1 MSKQPVK
8 IRLAEAA
15 FALFEEQGYERVTVD
30 EIAERARL
38 GRTTFFRYY
47 RAKEDV
53 VFPDHDLMLQR
64 VENRLAAL
72 GHDSALAAVADAG
85 RLILQAYLDEGEIAH
100 RRYALTS
107 TVPALRDRE
116 ITAVARYQRVFREYL
131 AADADDPTE
140 MTQLRAE
147 LAAASMVAAHN
158 HVLRRW
164 LRRETS
170 DPLGE
175 LDRAMRQVTLLFR
188 DAASARGTTIALLR
202 ADEDIDTL
210 LPLLR
215 EFARDIPG

>member
-1 MSKQPVK
+1 MSKQPAK

-15 FALFEEQGYERVTVD
+15 FALFDEQGYERVTVD
-30 EIAERARL
+30 EIAERAGL

-53 VFPDHDLMLQR
+53 VFPDHDLMLER
-64 VENRLAAL
+64 VENRLAAP
-72 GHDSALAAVADAG
+72 GHGSALAAVADAA
-85 RLILQAYLDEGEIAH
+85 RMILRAYLDEGEIAH

-131 AADADDPTE
+131 AAQAGDPVE

-164 LRRETS
+164 LRRETP

-175 LDRAMRQVTLLFR
+175 LDRALRQVTLLFGE
-188 DAASARGTTIALLR
+188 ASAARGTTIALLR

-215 EFARDIPG
+215 QFARDIPG